1 MCKSVFITGV
11 KHLTNW
17 ESLAEHSYMM
27 PSRNGRERKRERES
41 SVCDRDR
48 EKQKWRERQTVRER
62 ERERKMS

>member
-27 PSRNGRERKRERES
+27 PSRNGRERKRERV
-41 SVCDRDR
+41 VCVTETERNRDG
-48 EKQKWRERQTVRER
+48 ERGRQ
-62 ERERKMS
+62 